1 MYRNLLPALHYLP
14 VHLTAICNRGE
25 DKLNRTIEE
34 YNCPGY
40 RTPKEM
46 YENEDLDAVIIAVS
60 PFMHPELACEAMEHG
75 VHVFIEKPAASNV
88 AGIDQMIKISEKT
101 GKYVVVGYKKAFM
114 PVTDKALEILN
125 CERYQDV
132 GSILAVYPLHLPKDG
147 KKALEEQE
155 FCEWLKNGCHPLS
168 FMLQISGSVKSVIA
182 LTNEKGFGIVQLKF
196 ENGVVGNLHLA
207 DVSKPAR
214 DEYRIYGNGWSI
226 DIEGSGCI
234 ALRRGIPSYEYDNAV
249 SFAPEGFDSGDIV
262 WEPATCQASPEN
274 KALFV
279 QGMVQ
284 QLNYFCQCVLTK
296 TPPVRGSL
304 VFARQITQVF
314 EAALISEG
322 KEIFLK
328 EKI

>member
-75 VHVFIEKPAASNV
+75 VHVFIEKPAAPNV

-132 GSILAVYPLHLPKDG
+132 SSILAVYPLHLPKDG
-147 KKALEEQE
+147 KKL
-155 FCEWLKNGCHPLS
+155 LKNRN
-168 FMLQISGSVKSVIA
+168 FA
-182 LTNEKGFGIVQLKF
+182 
-196 ENGVVGNLHLA
+196 NG
-207 DVSKPAR
+207 
-214 DEYRIYGNGWSI
+214 
-226 DIEGSGCI
+226 
-234 ALRRGIPSYEYDNAV
+234 
-249 SFAPEGFDSGDIV
+249 
-262 WEPATCQASPEN
+262 
-274 KALFV
+274 
-279 QGMVQ
+279 
-284 QLNYFCQCVLTK
+284 
-296 TPPVRGSL
+296 
-304 VFARQITQVF
+304 
-314 EAALISEG
+314 
-322 KEIFLK
+322 
-328 EKI
+328 